1 MKGKIILVFVFA
13 LIALTL
19 VGFVGR
25 NTLTQLI
32 ISIKKE
38 SSPNVKLAYLEDIL
52 SDLSN
57 AESSVRTYTITQ
69 NSENLIPFYE
79 SAASFDNN
87 MKNLYSAIKSKEQ
100 MKLADSIESLIGE
113 KYLIMKQLIDIKK
126 DQDTDKVLQRVLA
139 NIELLR
145 DRDSVPEMIS
155 IDDYDLSDVGYDR
168 IKKVD
173 IPETPEPAENRS
185 WFQRLFGK
193 NSPNDEKEDEDIE
206 TTIAAKPKNSPDTVY
221 KKVEAPIT
229 KNTGKDISSKD
240 IGNLISQIGREENQN
255 LQAIKAQELKLTIQD
270 EQVMRKV
277 RKLAAQF
284 EEREKKASI
293 NRAQTAEKATDRAT
307 NFITITWFIT
317 LGIFAFL
324 LFIIF
329 NDIARNQKNKDRL
342 RKAKDNAEKLARVKE
357 EFLSNMSH
365 EIRTPLNSIIGFTE
379 QLASTPLQKDQHQYL
394 NSIQRSGSHLLRLI
408 NDILDYAK
416 LESGKLSMESIGFRM
431 RESIANIIA
440 SFEVQ
445 LAKKQLQINS
455 VIDPEIPEILVG
467 DPVRF
472 EQILINLVSNAI
484 KFTEDGQIDIEI
496 KHLST
501 EENVCFI
508 ELMVKDSGIGIP
520 EHKLGSIFKD
530 FSQVDS
536 SVTRKYGGTGLG
548 LSIVKKIIKQI
559 GGDISVRSKVGEGT
573 SFIIHLNY
581 KVGTSQD
588 LSHTKK
594 SNLDTSAVRG
604 CKIMVVD
611 DQEYNLELISVIFD
625 KWQIQGTL
633 LNSGKDAIEA
643 FKQDKFDLIF
653 MDMQMPEMSGVEAVR
668 KIRSIETGE
677 RTTIIALTAAT
688 SQEEAN
694 ECLQAGMDDCLLKP
708 FTQKELYNTIVA
720 VLGTG
725 DKATADDNENSAETK
740 GTNSL
745 DLTDLYE
752 LADGDP
758 NFVVNMLEIYIKNFS
773 ADLEQMESAVAQQ
786 DIKKAGSKAHK
797 MIPPTRHL
805 GFQELVTILKKIETK
820 SENEENFNEI
830 QRLLEE
836 VKSLYQVI
844 LPHIKSEIAKQKESE
859 PLA

>member
-79 SAASFDNN
+79 SAASFDDN
-87 MKNLYSAIKSKEQ
+87 MKKLYSAIKSKEQ

-155 IDDYDLSDVGYDR
+155 RDDYDLGDVEYNK

-193 NSPNDEKEDEDIE
+193 NSPNDEKEDENIE
-206 TTIAAKPKNSPDTVY
+206 TTIAVKPKNTPDTVY
-221 KKVEAPIT
+221 KRIT
-229 KNTGKDISSKD
+229 PTVNKNTGKDISSKD

-270 EQVMRKV
+270 ELVMRKV
-277 RKLAAQF
+277 RKLATQF
-284 EEREKKASI
+284 EEREKKISL

-416 LESGKLSMESIGFRM
+416 LESGKLSMESIGFRI

-445 LAKKQLQINS
+445 LAKKQLKINS
-455 VIDPEIPEILVG
+455 LIDSEIPEILVG

-484 KFTEDGQIDIEI
+484 KFTENGHIDIEI
-496 KHLST
+496 KLINI
-501 EENVCFI
+501 EENVCAI
-508 ELMVKDSGIGIP
+508 EVLVRDSGIGIP
-520 EHKLGSIFKD
+520 DHKLGSIFKD

-548 LSIVKKIIKQI
+548 LSIVKKITKQI

-573 SFIIHLNY
+573 SFILHLNY

-594 SNLDTSAVRG
+594 STLDTSAVRG

-625 KWQIQGTL
+625 KWQIKGTL
-633 LNSGKDAIEA
+633 LTSGKESIEA
-643 FKQDKFDLIF
+643 FQQDKFDLIF

-708 FTQKELYNTIVA
+708 FTQKELYNTIA
-720 VLGTG
+720 GVLGTSSRP
-725 DKATADDNENSAETK
+725 DVDEVSKEIKTS
-740 GTNSL
+740 NSL

-758 NFVVNMLEIYIKNFS
+758 SFVVNMLEIFIKNFS
-773 ADLEQMESAVAQQ
+773 VDLEEMESALQQ
-786 DIKKAGSKAHK
+786 KNIHKAGSKAHK

-820 SENEENFNEI
+820 SENQENFNEI

-836 VKSLYQVI
+836 VKNLYQVI
-844 LPHIKSEIAKQKESE
+844 LPHIQSEITKQKESE